1 MNMKQLKKLSKVSE
15 YIEQGG
21 MASGA
26 YLLENPAKETKK
38 AIAFPGV
45 KFNSYGNP
53 YDALIWFPKSQLVE
67 VENDYYTNNAPA
79 KMHLCPEWLYRK
91 NPTVGETAA

>member
-1 MNMKQLKKLSKVSE
+1 MTTKQLKKISKVSE
-15 YIEQGG
+15 YIALGG

-26 YLLENPAKETKK
+26 YLLENPAKETEK

-53 YDALIWFPKSQLVE
+53 YNGLIWFSKSQLVE
-67 VENDYYTNNAPA
+67 VENDYYTNDAPA
-79 KMHLCPEWLYRK
+79 KMHLCPEWLYSK
-91 NPTVGETAA
+91 NPTVGEVVA